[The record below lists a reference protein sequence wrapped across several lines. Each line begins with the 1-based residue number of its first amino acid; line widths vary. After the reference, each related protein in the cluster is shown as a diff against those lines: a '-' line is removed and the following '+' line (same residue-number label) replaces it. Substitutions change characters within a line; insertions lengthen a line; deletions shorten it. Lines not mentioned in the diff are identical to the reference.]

1 MASLSKAGEELF
13 IAESTALSIIGEM
26 DPNGMLASAL
36 HMRHKVREADIEKLL
51 ETCAKTPP
59 ETYARLLAVAYLMC
73 YSSSAYAEINAL
85 VKAKTLKDVNV
96 TPHFG
101 GGARHL
107 KLACIAEPMNLWTGW
122 ALENTKSNQTT
133 FDGHM
138 VDIIA
143 NSGTSIKMTALSNAP
158 SSGQTVTT
166 GQTVWNSSFGSNQK
180 LQGTHSFNSPTTP
193 PKLQRTLTPTSE
205 GLQQMLKSDHLYKSS
220 ITATDSAIAG
230 RDDLIKEVWQAM
242 NNPGY
247 NHTVLQNKLNEDLDK
262 IRVAFK
268 EIKLLAL
275 NLKIKGKQHYEELY
289 SQLEL
294 RFPVSGR
301 SDMIKSMLDVIERAY
316 HGWIKNRNI
325 LETELDQVILALGSK
340 SPVPFVFDHFN
351 GWQHNQSFYLR
362 TPYK

>member
-36 HMRHKVREADIEKLL
+36 HMRHKVRETDIENLL
-51 ETCAKTPP
+51 GTCAKTPP
-59 ETYARLLAVAYLMC
+59 ETYARVLAVAYLMC
-73 YSSSAYAEINAL
+73 YSSSAYAEISAL
-85 VKAKTLKDVNV
+85 IKAHNLKEVSV
-96 TPHFG
+96 TSHFG
-101 GGARHL
+101 GGSRYL

-158 SSGQTVTT
+158 SSGQTSTM
-166 GQTVWNSSFGSNQK
+166 GQNVWNASLSQNQK
-180 LQGTHSFNSPTTP
+180 LQGTHSFNPSSTP
-193 PKLQRTLTPTSE
+193 QKLQRTLTPTSE
-205 GLQQMLKSDHLYKSS
+205 GLQQMLKSDHVYKSS
-220 ITATDSAIAG
+220 ITEGAISG
-230 RDDLIKEVWQAM
+230 RDDLIKEVWQAA
-242 NNPGY
+242 NNPGA
-247 NHTVLQNKLNEDLDK
+247 NHAVLQNKLNEDLEK

-268 EIKLLAL
+268 EMKTLAL
-275 NLKIKGKQHYEELY
+275 NLKTKGKQHYQELY

-294 RFPVSGR
+294 RFPQSGR
-301 SDMIKSMLDVIERAY
+301 PDMIKNMLAVIERAY
-316 HGWIKNRNI
+316 NGWMTNRNL
-325 LETELDQVILALGSK
+325 LEAELDQVILALVSK
-340 SPVPFVFDHFN
+340 SAVPFVFDHIW
-351 GWQHNQSFYLR
+351 GWQHNSAFYLR

>member
-26 DPNGMLASAL
+26 DSNGMLASAL

-85 VKAKTLKDVNV
+85 VKSHNLKDVNV

-101 GGARHL
+101 GGSRYL

-138 VDIIA
+138 VDIIV
-143 NSGTSIKMTALSNAP
+143 NSVTSIKMTALSNAP
-158 SSGQTVTT
+158 SSGQTITT
-166 GQTVWNSSFGSNQK
+166 GQTVWNSSFSPNQK
-180 LQGTHSFNSPTTP
+180 LQGTHSFNSSNAP

-205 GLQQMLKSDHLYKSS
+205 GLQQMLKSDHVYKSS
-220 ITATDSAIAG
+220 INEGAISG
-230 RDDLIKEVWQAM
+230 RDDLIKEVLQAA
-242 NNPGY
+242 NNPGA
-247 NHTVLQNKLNEDLDK
+247 NHAVLQNKLNEDLDK

-268 EIKLLAL
+268 NMKTLAL
-275 NLKIKGKQHYEELY
+275 NLNNKGKQHYEELY

-301 SDMIKSMLDVIERAY
+301 SDIIKSMLDVIKTAY

-340 SPVPFVFDHFN
+340 SPVPFVFDYIN
-351 GWQHNQSFYLR
+351 GWQHNASFYLR